1 MPTSTKLILTVWVYH
16 FFKDNLLDKAKSSS
30 HFLILAHLRVNFI
43 LDIFLQVLFICLRL
57 KMAKHH
63 FLLDV

>member
-1 MPTSTKLILTVWVYH
+1 MPTSTRLILTVCVFH
-16 FFKDNLLDKAKSSS
+16 SFKDSLLDKAKSSS
-30 HFLILAHLRVNFI
+30 HFLILARVRVNII
-43 LDIFLQVLFICLRL
+43 LDIFLQVLFICLHL